1 MKGSLSNLF
10 QRSSCSLSMETGR
23 LFSGTLVSWNA
34 FFLVSLFFILL
45 LFFLFEHVLSTL
57 GAGKWRGDGDFECC
71 APQGFQFLIV

>member
-34 FFLVSLFFILL
+34 FFLLSLFFILL
-45 LFFLFEHVLSTL
+45 LFFFSNTFCPRLVRENGAEMEISSVVL
-57 GAGKWRGDGDFECC
+57 RRDFN
-71 APQGFQFLIV
+71 F